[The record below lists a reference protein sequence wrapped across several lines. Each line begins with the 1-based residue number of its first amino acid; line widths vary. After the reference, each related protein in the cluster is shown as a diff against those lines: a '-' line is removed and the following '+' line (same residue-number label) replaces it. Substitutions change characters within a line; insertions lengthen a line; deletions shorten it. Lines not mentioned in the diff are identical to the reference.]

1 MSIIWKP
8 KSIILCQGI
17 ATQKVPVEDV
27 HGVDVS
33 FVLVVLVVGSG
44 GDDLGRD
51 LLLPVL
57 LAVLLEG
64 RKPLNGMRRGW
75 G

>member
-1 MSIIWKP
+1 MSRYDHIK
-8 KSIILCQGI
+8 G
-17 ATQKVPVEDV
+17 KVPVEDI

-33 FVLVVLVVGSG
+33 LVLVVLVVACRG